1 MTRLLLLIPTTSY
14 RTADFVGAA
23 HALAVEVAVGSNQ
36 RPVLEAF
43 TDGATLEVDFGDL
56 DAGVAQIE
64 AYARDYPLAAIVGV
78 DDVTAVLAATAAAAL
93 GLPHNPPDAVATT
106 TNKYRLRTALA
117 NSGLA
122 APSFRLLSLDDDAAR
137 AATEAPYP
145 CVLKPLSLAASRG
158 VIRADNPA
166 EFVAAAER
174 IARILEAP
182 DVAPLGETARQILIE
197 SYIPGVEVALEGLL
211 VDGELNV
218 LALFDKPDPLEG
230 PFFEETIYTTPSRL
244 AEADQRAIVEAT
256 RRAVAAV
263 GLRDGP
269 IHAELRVNARGPW
282 VIEVAAR
289 SIGGLCARVL
299 RFGAGVS
306 LEELILRHAIGLEND
321 TLERERRPAGV
332 MMLPIP
338 DAGVLR
344 TVAGVDAARAVAGVD
359 GVTIT
364 LPVGQ
369 AAVPLPEGNKYL
381 GFIFAHGATPDEVE
395 ATLREANSCLDVTI
409 DRRDEA

>member
-1 MTRLLLLIPTTSY
+1 MSR
-14 RTADFVGAA
+14 
-23 HALAVEVAVGSNQ
+23 
-36 RPVLEAF
+36 
-43 TDGATLEVDFGDL
+43 
-56 DAGVAQIE
+56 GV
-64 AYARDYPLAAIVGV
+64 
-78 DDVTAVLAATAAAAL
+78 
-93 GLPHNPPDAVATT
+93 
-106 TNKYRLRTALA
+106 
-117 NSGLA
+117 
-122 APSFRLLSLDDDAAR
+122 
-137 AATEAPYP
+137 

-158 VIRADNPA
+158 VIRADDA
-166 EFVAAAER
+166 AQFVAAAER

-244 AEADQRAIVEAT
+244 AEADQQAIVEAT

-263 GLRDGP
+263 GLRGGP

-369 AAVPLPEGNKYL
+369 VAVPLPEGNKYL

>member
-23 HALAVEVAVGSNQ
+23 HALDVEVAVGSNQ

-43 TDGATLEVDFGDL
+43 TDGATLEVEFGDL

-78 DDVTAVLAATAAAAL
+78 DDVTALLAATAAAAL

-117 NSGLA
+117 NSGLP
-122 APSFRLLSLDDDAAR
+122 APSFRLLSLDDDAAD
-137 AATEAPYP
+137 AAVGAPYP

-158 VIRADNPA
+158 VIRADDA
-166 EFVAAAER
+166 AQFVAAAER
-174 IARILEAP
+174 IARILAAP

-211 VDGELNV
+211 VDGALHV

-244 AEADQRAIVEAT
+244 AEADQQAIVEAT

-269 IHAELRVNARGPW
+269 IHAELRVNERGPW
-282 VIEVAAR
+282 VIEIAAR
-289 SIGGLCARVL
+289 SLGGLCARVL

-306 LEELILRHAIGLEND
+306 LEDLILRHAIGLEIV

-338 DAGVLR
+338 DAGTLR
-344 TVAGVDAARAVAGVD
+344 AVAGVDAARAVAGVD

-364 LPVGQ
+364 LPIGQ

-381 GFIFAHGATPDEVE
+381 GFIFAHGASPNEVE
-395 ATLREANSCLDVTI
+395 ATLREAHGYLDVTI

>member
-1 MTRLLLLIPTTSY
+1 MARLLLLIPTTSY

-23 HALAVEVAVGSNQ
+23 HALGVAVAVGSNQ

-56 DAGVAQIE
+56 DTGVAQIE

-78 DDVTAVLAATAAAAL
+78 DDATAVLAASAAQAL

-117 NSGLA
+117 NSGLP
-122 APSFRLLSLDDDAAR
+122 APGFRLLSLDDDAAR
-137 AATEAPYP
+137 AAAEAPYP

-158 VIRADNPA
+158 VIRADDAA

-182 DVAPLGETARQILIE
+182 DVAPLGETARQILVE

-211 VDGELNV
+211 VDGTLHV

-244 AEADQRAIVEAT
+244 AEDDQQAIVAAT

-269 IHAELRVNARGPW
+269 VHAELRLNARGPW

-299 RFGAGVS
+299 RFGVGVS
-306 LEELILRHAIGLEND
+306 LEELILRHAIGLEIV

-338 DAGVLR
+338 GAGVLR
-344 TVAGVDAARAVAGVD
+344 AVTGVDAACAVAGID

-364 LPVGQ
+364 LPIGQ
-369 AAVPLPEGNKYL
+369 PAVPLPEGHRYL
-381 GFIFAHGATPDEVE
+381 GFIFAHGASADAVE
-395 ATLREANSCLDVTI
+395 ATLREAYGCLDVAI
-409 DRRDEA
+409 EPGAEA